1 MKKLLRI
8 LPYLTMVWVAMY
20 VSKDTGEIRWES
32 KSRWTTKKQ
41 CMKAAKKLKKDSTG
55 DYYYLPEHKFV
66 PPWAKRPSEYKP
78 ICYRLTKY
86 STR

>member
-20 VSKDTGEIRWES
+20 VHKDGEIVYES
-32 KSRWTTKKQ
+32 NKRWTTKKQ
-41 CMKAAKKLKKDSTG
+41 CMKEALKTATGVYYSMTEG
-55 DYYYLPEHKFV
+55 DYKSIKYHKPV
-66 PPWAKRPSEYKP
+66 
-78 ICYRLTKY
+78 CYRLTKY